1 MNIAIVGCGYVAEF
15 YGKTLGNYPDLKLV
29 GAYDRNEENLQRFC
43 QRWPTRRYSSLT
55 EVLDDRSVELV
66 LNLTNPR
73 SHYDVSRKC
82 IEASKHV
89 YSEKPLAM
97 DPETARELV
106 ALADEA
112 GIYLGCAPCSL
123 LSETAQTVWKAL
135 REGIIGRVRLVY
147 ASFDDGMIAPN
158 MSPWNWR
165 NELGVAWPARDEFEV
180 GCTYEHAGYILT
192 WLAFFFGPATSVTS
206 FASCLLPNKGIA
218 VETMAPD
225 LTVGCIE
232 YEDGVVARVTCSL
245 VAPKDKSLTIIGDG
259 GVLTVAD
266 VRNDCCAVYVRSSKP
281 KRWQGAVER
290 RVNSLR
296 RTLRLGGHDR
306 EWLFW
311 EKYPLV
317 KAPKTKFVSKGKQ
330 VDFCRGPAEL
340 VAAIR
345 ERRACRLSGHFGVHV
360 TELIESLQYPERFG
374 YRRQLASRFDRIEPL
389 WNRDGLCNR

>member
-1 MNIAIVGCGYVAEF
+1 MNVAVVGCGYVAEF
-15 YGKTLGNYPDLKLV
+15 YGKTLGNYPDLRLV
-29 GAYDRNEENLQRFC
+29 GAYDRKADNLQKFC
-43 QRWPTRRYSSLT
+43 QRWPGRQYSSLA
-55 EVLDDRSVELV
+55 ELLEDPSIELI

-73 SHYDVSRKC
+73 SHYDVTRKC
-82 IEASKHV
+82 IEAGKHV

-97 DPETARELV
+97 DSEKACELV
-106 ALADEA
+106 ALADKA
-112 GIYLGCAPCSL
+112 GVHLGCAPCSL

-135 REGIIGRVRLVY
+135 REGVIGRVRLVY

-165 NELGVAWPARDEFEV
+165 NELGVPWPARDEFEV

-192 WLAFFFGPATSVTS
+192 WLAAFFGAATSVTS
-206 FASCLLPNKGIA
+206 FASCLLPDKGIA
-218 VETMAPD
+218 VESMAPD

-245 VAPKDKSLTIIGDG
+245 VAPKDKSLTIIGDA

-266 VRNDCCAVYVRSSKP
+266 VRNDRCAVYVRSSKL
-281 KRWQGAVER
+281 KRWQGAVEL

-296 RTLRLGGHDR
+296 RTLHLGGYDR

-317 KAPKTKFVSKGKQ
+317 NAPKMKFASKGKP
-330 VDFCRGPAEL
+330 VDFSRGPAEL
-340 VAAIR
+340 ATAIQ
-345 ERRACRLSGHFGVHV
+345 ERRACRLSGHLGAHV
-360 TELIESLQYPERFG
+360 TEVIEALQYPERFD
-374 YRRQLASRFDRIEPL
+374 YRRKLTSRFDRIEPL
-389 WNRDGLCNR
+389 WH